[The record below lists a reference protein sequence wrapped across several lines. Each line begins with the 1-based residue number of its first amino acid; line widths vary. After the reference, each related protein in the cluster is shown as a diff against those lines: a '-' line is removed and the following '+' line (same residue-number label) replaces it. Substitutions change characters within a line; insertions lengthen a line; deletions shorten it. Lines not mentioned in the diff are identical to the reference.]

1 MEEADR
7 VDTMGVSEGGEKIK
21 SIQESMVMEQ
31 GVISRDKQGMAAW
44 AQVFIVSDG
53 IVSW

>member
-1 MEEADR
+1 
-7 VDTMGVSEGGEKIK
+7 MGVSEGGGEIY
-21 SIQESMVMEQ
+21 SIQERILVER

-44 AQVFIVSDG
+44 AQVLIVSKG